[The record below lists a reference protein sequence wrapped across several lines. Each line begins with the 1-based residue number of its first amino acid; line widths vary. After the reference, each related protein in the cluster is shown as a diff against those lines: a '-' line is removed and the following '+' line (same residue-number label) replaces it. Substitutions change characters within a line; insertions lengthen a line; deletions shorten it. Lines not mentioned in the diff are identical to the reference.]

1 MRGVSYLAFAAGY
14 RRVSFVFVEDGQL
27 ATWQTSKR
35 AARTPELAA
44 SFAQE
49 FIELLVPTVVVMETL
64 GPESRKGDT
73 ARALIDAMLS
83 KADQAEC
90 RLITLSREKLF
101 RTRYDEAK

>member
-27 ATWQTSKR
+27 ATWQTSKQ

-49 FIELLVPTVVVMETL
+49 FIELLVPTVIVMEDLENAT
-64 GPESRKGDT
+64 RKGET
-73 ARALIDAMLS
+73 ARELIAAMQE
-83 KADQAEC
+83 KARGAKC
-90 RLITLSREKLF
+90 PLIVLAKEKLF
-101 RTRYDEAK
+101 RTRFD